1 MEHTD
6 DGGQLILQPRS
17 STALPQ
23 LQPSVLDRFQHPEC
37 LIERQHD
44 TAGNR
49 IVEGVS
55 IAHAV
60 SMNAGCDDVLVDVP
74 RAALPVRDVL
84 HPSHVRLPELP
95 IVGGLG
101 LVVITRDKKIRSR
114 PAEAELVVAAGV
126 RGFVLTSAG
135 DLSTW
140 DTLSLLVRQWDAL
153 ERHLAQRPSGPLLA
167 ALTSQGVRPLRIR
180 G

>member
-1 MEHTD
+1 
-6 DGGQLILQPRS
+6 
-17 STALPQ
+17 
-23 LQPSVLDRFQHPEC
+23 
-37 LIERQHD
+37 
-44 TAGNR
+44 
-49 IVEGVS
+49 
-55 IAHAV
+55 
-60 SMNAGCDDVLVDVP
+60 MNAGCDDVLVDVP